1 MYCLICAREFGKVI
15 AHPCSH
21 FPDHNSPIGGLLTA
35 EEIASD
41 AQRRLRGEVH
51 PLFGTATP
59 DGENNSGR
67 PIPHTPSKE
76 PLESKA
82 RGDYCERRSRS

>member
-1 MYCLICAREFGKVI
+1 MYCLMCAREGI
-15 AHPCSH
+15 ISAAPCGQEG
-21 FPDHNSPIGGLLTA
+21 HNIMACLATA
-35 EEIASD
+35 EDIATD
-41 AQRRLRGEVH
+41 AQRRLRGEAH
-51 PLFGTATP
+51 PLFGPATP

-82 RGDYCERRSRS
+82 RGDYCE